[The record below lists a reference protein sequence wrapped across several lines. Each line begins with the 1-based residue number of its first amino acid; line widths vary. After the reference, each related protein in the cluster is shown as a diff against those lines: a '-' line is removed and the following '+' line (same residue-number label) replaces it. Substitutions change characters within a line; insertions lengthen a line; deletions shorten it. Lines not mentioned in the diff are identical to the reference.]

1 MLEARG
7 IPSYPDKLH
16 SEVEGDIENKD
27 GVIVISRIRVKYF
40 IKIPKGKK
48 EAAERALTL
57 HPDRCPAA
65 VSVKNSIEISYS
77 AKIVEE

>member
-57 HPDRCPAA
+57 HSDRCPAA
-65 VSVKNSIEISYS
+65 VTVKNSIEISYS